1 MRHTRQGSS
10 SVRLTL
16 RFYPG
21 QDNDLIHWLDELD
34 KDRLGA
40 KNQAVKERLRM
51 AVGAELPQV
60 TVAAPALDLVEV
72 RQVVEAAVAS
82 ALSRFACTLQG
93 EGQVVGTASTTTT
106 GDEDEIEDLLDALEQ
121 ALVLGEEEDL

>member
-1 MRHTRQGSS
+1 MRHTRRDSS

-21 QDNDLIHWLDELD
+21 QDDDLIHWLDELD

-40 KNQAVKERLRM
+40 KNQTVKERLRM
-51 AVGAELPQV
+51 AVGAELPQA
-60 TVAAPALDLVEV
+60 TVVASALDLVEV

-82 ALSRFACTLQG
+82 ALSRL
-93 EGQVVGTASTTTT
+93 EGQVVGMASTTTT
-106 GDEDEIEDLLDALEQ
+106 DDEDEVENLLDALEQ
-121 ALVLGEEEDL
+121 ALVLGKEEDL

>member
-10 SVRLTL
+10 SVRFTL

-21 QDNDLIHWLDELD
+21 QDDDLIHWLDELD

-40 KNQAVKERLRM
+40 KNQALKERLRM
-51 AVGAELPQV
+51 AVGAESPQA

-82 ALSRFACTLQG
+82 ALSRF
-93 EGQVVGTASTTTT
+93 EGQVVGTALATTTD
-106 GDEDEIEDLLDALEQ
+106 DEDEVEDLLDALEQ